1 MASSRNR
8 MDRRDR
14 KARRRRYG
22 MRVNDSARKLAMIR
36 AARLRPGAPDSAH
49 RLWAIGPA
57 GPTATHRVPTIGVW
71 SC

>member
-1 MASSRNR
+1 MGSMASSRNR

-36 AARLRPGAPDSAH
+36 AARLRPGAPDSSLSVAWRWVSRRDCDHKAH
-49 RLWAIGPA
+49 
-57 GPTATHRVPTIGVW
+57 
-71 SC
+71 